1 MELLKLFLKEHRG
14 VIVAAAAVL
23 ALIVAFST
31 ARCTMVQSE
40 RALEEITKQTDDLGG
55 TGSTPVGGAD
65 EDGKDGGQSDTE
77 KALAKLTE
85 EQRQRQDSYDEE
97 TAAFVSELS
106 SNIWTAR
113 NDAYFL
119 TFTGA
124 TFTDTAKGEATVHPY
139 VINNLTPRPST
150 SENGRT
156 VEVTEAA
163 IETDEGIFV
172 LTYTVTTV
180 NETGEVTA
188 KVASGAFSVIEQDG
202 YTRTAATDGSLTV
215 TGLNDD
221 YEKLIDSDVEGLE
234 DALRDFCSLNV
245 PTATEA
251 AWCGVAEQNW
261 EEQTVTTWF
270 DLDNS
275 GHSSVE
281 VIYDTRTE
289 QFSIENSYG
298 VH

>member
-14 VIVAAAAVL
+14 VIVAATAVL
-23 ALIVAFST
+23 ALIVAFSA

-55 TGSTPVGGAD
+55 TGSAPVGGAD
-65 EDGKDGGQSDTE
+65 EDGKDGGLSDTE

-215 TGLNDD
+215 SSRRAARSTARWDTACMPPKSRTAFTACATTPPASASPRRS
-221 YEKLIDSDVEGLE
+221 ERSKPPWPTPV
-234 DALRDFCSLNV
+234 ALRR
-245 PTATEA
+245 
-251 AWCGVAEQNW
+251 
-261 EEQTVTTWF
+261 
-270 DLDNS
+270 
-275 GHSSVE
+275 
-281 VIYDTRTE
+281 RTPMPW
-289 QFSIENSYG
+289 IP
-298 VH
+298 V

>member
-23 ALIVAFST
+23 ALIVAFSA

-40 RALEEITKQTDDLGG
+40 RALEEITEQADD
-55 TGSTPVGGAD
+55 PGGAGSASAEGSD
-65 EDGKDGGQSDTE
+65 ADGKDGGQSETE

-139 VINNLTPRPST
+139 VINNLTPRPPAT
-150 SENGRT
+150 ENGRT

-180 NETGEVTA
+180 IETGEVTA

-221 YEKLIDSDVEGLE
+221 CKELIDGDVDGLE

-251 AWCGVAEQNW
+251 AWRGVAEQNW

-275 GHSSVE
+275 GNSSVE
-281 VIYDTRTE
+281 VVYNTRTK
-289 QFSIENSYG
+289 QFSVANYYG
-298 VH
+298 MQ